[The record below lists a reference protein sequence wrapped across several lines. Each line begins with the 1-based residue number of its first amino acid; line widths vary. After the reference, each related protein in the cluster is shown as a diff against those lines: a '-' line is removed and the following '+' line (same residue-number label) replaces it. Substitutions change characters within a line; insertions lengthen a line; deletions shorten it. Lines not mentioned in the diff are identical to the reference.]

1 MDPEEMQQKLEQQE
15 TRQLLPA
22 ARQEKKLVGKLR

>member
-1 MDPEEMQQKLEQQE
+1 MLPKEMQQKLEQQE

-22 ARQEKKLVGKLR
+22 ARQEKELEGKLR